1 MDFLG
6 WSVNILLVL
15 LGSAALF
22 AMSIVSFVIIV
33 FLYYCFGFSSAGV
46 RMDWHAVFCVYS
58 GLLYILNVKHSNR
71 ATKVHS

>member
-33 FLYYCFGFSSAGV
+33 FFVLLLWFLKRRSSDGLACSFLCLLWFV
-46 RMDWHAVFCVYS
+46 VYPECKTFES
-58 GLLYILNVKHSNR
+58 RN
-71 ATKVHS
+71 